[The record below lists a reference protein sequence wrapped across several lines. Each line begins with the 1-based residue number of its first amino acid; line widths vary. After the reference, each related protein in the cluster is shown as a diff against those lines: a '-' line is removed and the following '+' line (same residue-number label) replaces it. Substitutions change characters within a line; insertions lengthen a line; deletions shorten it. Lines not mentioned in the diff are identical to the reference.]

1 MEKIKVL
8 LADDHHVLR
17 SGLRLLIDSQAD
29 LEVIGEVGNGTE
41 AVEAVISLQPDVLLL
56 DLAMPGMDGI
66 GVIKSLRR
74 EGNQTKI
81 LVLTMYEDEGYLKN
95 VIQAGGTGYLLKK
108 ALDAEL
114 LTALRMVAKG
124 VRIIDPVL
132 AGNLVIRIYKDE
144 RDERNKPELSE
155 REKQVI
161 RLIALGFTNRQIADE
176 LVLSIK
182 TVESHKANIK
192 TKLNLFNRS
201 ELVRYAIESKL
212 I

>member
-1 MEKIKVL
+1 
-8 LADDHHVLR
+8 
-17 SGLRLLIDSQAD
+17 
-29 LEVIGEVGNGTE
+29 
-41 AVEAVISLQPDVLLL
+41 
-56 DLAMPGMDGI
+56 
-66 GVIKSLRR
+66 
-74 EGNQTKI
+74 
-81 LVLTMYEDEGYLKN
+81 
-95 VIQAGGTGYLLKK
+95 
-108 ALDAEL
+108 
-114 LTALRMVAKG
+114 MVAKG
-124 VRIIDPVL
+124 VQTIDPVL
-132 AGNLVIRIYKDE
+132 AGSLITRIYKDE